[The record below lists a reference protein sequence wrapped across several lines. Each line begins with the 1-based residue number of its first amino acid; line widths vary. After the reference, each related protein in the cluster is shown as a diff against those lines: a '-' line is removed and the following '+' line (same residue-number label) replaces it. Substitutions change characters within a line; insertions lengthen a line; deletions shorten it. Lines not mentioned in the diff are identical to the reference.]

1 MRLEFLQH
9 SEYKDYAK
17 GLYESAFPENER
29 RDFEINFELIKTKNF
44 DFFLIIDSLDT
55 PKPIGIISIWYFED
69 YIYIEHF
76 AIDENERFKG
86 KGKEIIKTLIDSIKM
101 PIIIEVEPQVDEMT
115 KKRVKFYEG
124 LDFELLDYFYLQPPY
139 SKGKNPIELKL
150 MVYDK
155 KLLEIK
161 PLEEIIT
168 ELYEFVYGVGS

>member
-9 SEYKDYAK
+9 SEYKDYAR
-17 GLYESAFPENER
+17 GLYMSSFPEDER
-29 RDFEINFELIKTKNF
+29 RDFDINFELIETKDF
-44 DFFLIIDSLDT
+44 DFFVIIDSLPE

-86 KGKEIIKTLIDSIKM
+86 KGKEIIKTLIDSVKM
-101 PIIIEVEPQVDEMT
+101 PIIIEVEPPIDEIT
-115 KKRVKFYEG
+115 KKRVVIYEG
-124 LDFELLDYFYLQPPY
+124 LDFELLDYFYLQPPN
-139 SKGKNPIELKL
+139 SKAMNPIELKL

-155 KLLEIK
+155 KLLDNK

-168 ELYEFVYGVGS
+168 EIYEFVYGVGS

>member
-9 SEYKDYAK
+9 SEYKDYAR
-17 GLYESAFPENER
+17 GLYMSSFPEDER
-29 RDFEINFELIKTKNF
+29 RDFDINFELIETKDF
-44 DFFLIIDSLDT
+44 DFFVIIDSLPE

-86 KGKEIIKTLIDSIKM
+86 KGKEIIKTLIDSVKM
-101 PIIIEVEPQVDEMT
+101 PIIIEVEPPIDEIT
-115 KKRVKFYEG
+115 KKRVEFYEG

-139 SKGKNPIELKL
+139 SKAKNPIELKL

-155 KLLEIK
+155 KLLDNK

-168 ELYEFVYGVGS
+168 EIYEFVYGVGS